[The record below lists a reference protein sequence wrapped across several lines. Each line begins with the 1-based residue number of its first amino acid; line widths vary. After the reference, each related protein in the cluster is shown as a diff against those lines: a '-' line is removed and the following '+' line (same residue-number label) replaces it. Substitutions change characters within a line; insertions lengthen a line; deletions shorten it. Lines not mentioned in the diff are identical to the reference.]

1 MITKLRSACAVSV
14 IGWLFSLII
23 QIFYALLQ
31 VVIFAVSEFTTQ
43 TMNFPSIKTMRIVVC
58 SEFIEISK
66 YGFWDLENTKLDKN
80 LGRFVGKQ
88 IHRRAAELWL
98 NLADFKLEI

>member
-1 MITKLRSACAVSV
+1 
-14 IGWLFSLII
+14 
-23 QIFYALLQ
+23 
-31 VVIFAVSEFTTQ
+31 
-43 TMNFPSIKTMRIVVC
+43 MNFPSIKTMRIVVC

-88 IHRRAAELWL
+88 IHLRAAELWL
-98 NLADFKLEI
+98 NLAEFQTGNLNI